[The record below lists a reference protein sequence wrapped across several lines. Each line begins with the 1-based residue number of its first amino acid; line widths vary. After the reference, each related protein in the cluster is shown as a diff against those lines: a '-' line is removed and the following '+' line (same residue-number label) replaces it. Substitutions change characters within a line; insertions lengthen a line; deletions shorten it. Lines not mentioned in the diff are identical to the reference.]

1 VKEVRY
7 NKIFVGGL
15 PRSGT
20 TMVQNILDSHP
31 LIYGG
36 SEFDRLPNIIDLRA
50 KLINTLKSGRIE
62 EYTNQATI
70 DEAIRD
76 LIETLFKGIKSDKN
90 YSYISEKTPWNILF
104 FEELFELYPKAKFIM
119 VLRHPFAV
127 LSSMKKVAKNAK
139 EKGVQAPDFT
149 KNYLI
154 ASAYMEQVYAQ
165 MQKMKTK
172 YPDSF
177 YIVRYESLLKNLEQ
191 ETKLLCDFIG
201 VNWSADMLGFNT
213 ISHPGEKT
221 MTKNEIWYTKEKF
234 KANPNTKLRQE
245 HIVNLTFK
253 EKAFLN
259 YLFFKNSLT
268 GNYFNSLPIIY
279 HLIGKL
285 IYQKYKSNYQFKTL
299 PKRLLN

>member
-1 VKEVRY
+1 MV

-36 SEFDRLPNIIDLRA
+36 SEFDRLPNIMDLRT

-76 LIETLFKGIKSDKN
+76 LIESLFKGIKSDKN

-104 FEELFELYPKAKFIM
+104 FEELFEVYPEAKFIM
-119 VLRHPFAV
+119 VLRHPLAV

-149 KNYLI
+149 ENYLI
-154 ASAYMEQVYAQ
+154 ASAYMEQVYLQ

-172 YPDSF
+172 YPNSF
-177 YIVRYESLLKNLEQ
+177 YIVRYESLLKNLEE

-201 VNWSADMLGFNT
+201 VKWSANMLDFNT

-221 MTKNEIWYTKEKF
+221 MTKNEIWYTKDKF
-234 KANPNTKLRQE
+234 NAHPNTKLKNNNTT
-245 HIVNLTFK
+245 NLTFK

-259 YLFFKNSLT
+259 YLFFKNKLA
-268 GNYFNSLPIIY
+268 GNYFNTLPTIY
-279 HLIGKL
+279 RLIGKI
-285 IYQKYKSNYQFKTL
+285 IYQKYKSNYQFKSL